1 MKKIIASLF
10 ALVLAFNSFGQDASA
25 GPDFRKHRFGLIGT
39 PGVSYLRLNKPGAE
53 NKGIGYHIAGG
64 LNYEYSFSRSVAIT
78 TGLLFAQTTGKV
90 SYIDSLSL
98 DYERVDQ
105 GVTTN
110 ETAFLLHSRTYVFN
124 SIDIPLK
131 FKFRTPEIGYMTY
144 YGEFGSTVNILTSAW
159 ARKNLVTQNLGD
171 SKALLSD
178 NESRL
183 NASDETNFFRLG
195 VNFGAGVEWNVAGNT
210 SLLIGINGN
219 LGYTNILK
227 KESKNI
233 NYDAGAGASF
243 LRATNLSYIALMT
256 GVQF

>member
-10 ALVLAFNSFGQDASA
+10 ALVLALNTFGQDASA
-25 GPDFRKHRFGLIGT
+25 GPEFRKHRFGLIGT
-39 PGVSYLRLNKPGAE
+39 PGVSYLGINKPGSE
-53 NKGIGYHIAGG
+53 NKGLGYHIAGG
-64 LNYEYSFSRSVAIT
+64 LNYEFSFSRSVALA

-90 SYIDSLSL
+90 EYTDPVSLK
-98 DYERVDQ
+98 YERVFEGNSDPD
-105 GVTTN
+105 
-110 ETAFLLHSRTYVFN
+110 TAFRIHSRTYVFN

-144 YGEFGSTVNILTSAW
+144 YGEFGSTLNVITGAY
-159 ARKNLVTQNLGD
+159 ARKNLVTQNEGD
-171 SKALLSD
+171 TKALLSD

-183 NASDETNFFRLG
+183 DASGESRFFRLG

-210 SLLIGINGN
+210 SLLMGLNGN

-227 KESKNI
+227 KESKDI
-233 NYDAGAGASF
+233 KYDGGNGSSF
-243 LRATNLSYIALMT
+243 LRATNLNYIALMV

>member
-10 ALVLAFNSFGQDASA
+10 ALVLALNTFGQDASA
-25 GPDFRKHRFGLIGT
+25 GPEFRKHRFGLIGT
-39 PGVSYLRLNKPGAE
+39 PGVSYLGVNKPGSQ
-53 NKGIGYHIAGG
+53 NRGLGYHIAGG

-90 SYIDSLSL
+90 EYLDSLGL
-98 DYERVDQ
+98 NYKRTDQ
-105 GVTTN
+105 GMTTDEKAYRIHERN
-110 ETAFLLHSRTYVFN
+110 YVFN

-144 YGEFGSTVNILTSAW
+144 YGEFGTTANILTSAW

-171 SKALLSD
+171 GKTTLSE
-178 NESRL
+178 NESSL
-183 NASDETNFFRLG
+183 DAGDETRFFRMG

-210 SLLIGINGN
+210 SLLIGLNGN
-219 LGYTNILK
+219 LAYTNILK
-227 KESKNI
+227 KESASI
-233 NYDAGAGASF
+233 VYDSGTTF
-243 LRATNLSYIALMT
+243 KRATNLNYIALML